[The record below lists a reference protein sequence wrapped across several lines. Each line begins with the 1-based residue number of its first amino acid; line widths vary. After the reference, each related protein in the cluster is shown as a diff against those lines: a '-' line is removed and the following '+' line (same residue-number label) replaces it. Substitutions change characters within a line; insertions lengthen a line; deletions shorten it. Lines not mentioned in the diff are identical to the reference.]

1 MMSNTNFDEPSR
13 PSCVAP
19 MWGRTLRKRGKPCH
33 NLSVALAAV
42 GASFVK
48 TTSFVV
54 GYQPEQ
60 RKIITDAKSRFTKAA
75 THRRA
80 P

>member
-1 MMSNTNFDEPSR
+1 MRSNTNFGEPSR
-13 PSCVAP
+13 QSCMTP
-19 MWGRTLRKRGKPCH
+19 MWDRTLRKRGKPCH
-33 NLSVALAAV
+33 NLSVALAPV

-75 THRRA
+75 THWRA